1 MRYLS
6 SKEVSEIL
14 GVNIS
19 TLKRWTN
26 TGLIGCQKTAGGH
39 RKFTMQHVRDYYK
52 KNHNHGKNTDLGLE
66 TKAHKNIYEH
76 INKSNFKELR
86 TRTFILVHAVLGV
99 LKSSLTNR
107 QDVDPDDI
115 RKELKSLVLHYC
127 LN

>member
-76 INKSNFKELR
+76 INKSNFKELSI
-86 TRTFILVHAVLGV
+86 ILADA
-99 LKSSLTNR
+99 SLES
-107 QDVDPDDI
+107 D
-115 RKELKSLVLHYC
+115 ELSVSTVINLSLIHI
-127 LN
+127 